1 MCVAFAH
8 ACAILFPLP
17 VSRLYK
23 ELTFTFGSFSA
34 WQLNIYQANQNIYSR
49 FSDSD
54 SKWFKVIQS
63 NSYQFK
69 VIQSETSNKWL
80 VWLWQLVP
88 FGGKLERWYLWKASI
103 KSKKWFSEKHWF
115 IWNFDSV
122 IISPRFLCARVI
134 LVQLSEKVNWTV
146 IWRLWKDTIFLL

>member
-1 MCVAFAH
+1 MAFAH

-69 VIQSETSNKWL
+69 VIQSEISDKWL
-80 VWLWQLVP
+80 VWQWQLVP
-88 FGGKLERWYLWKASI
+88 FGGKLKN
-103 KSKKWFSEKHWF
+103 WFSEKFTKISVCKSNSNTDIWKGGLNSDLEVVKGHYFPPVVINKKAKIETF
-115 IWNFDSV
+115 I
-122 IISPRFLCARVI
+122 
-134 LVQLSEKVNWTV
+134 SEINALIKY
-146 IWRLWKDTIFLL
+146 R

>member
-1 MCVAFAH
+1 MAFAH

-34 WQLNIYQANQNIYSR
+34 WQLNIYQANKNIYSR

-69 VIQSETSNKWL
+69 VIQSETSDKWL

-103 KSKKWFSEKHWF
+103 KSKQWFSEKYWF
-115 IWNFDSV
+115 IWIFDSV
-122 IISPRFLCARVI
+122 IISPRLLCARVI
-134 LVQLSEKVNWTV
+134 LVQISEKVE
-146 IWRLWKDTIFLL
+146 

>member
-1 MCVAFAH
+1 MCAAFAH

-69 VIQSETSNKWL
+69 VIQSETSDKWL
-80 VWLWQLVP
+80 VWLWQLVL
-88 FGGKLERWYLWKASI
+88 FGESWNAGTFGKHQSNQRSG
-103 KSKKWFSEKHWF
+103 
-115 IWNFDSV
+115 
-122 IISPRFLCARVI
+122 
-134 LVQLSEKVNWTV
+134 LVKDIDLSE
-146 IWRLWKDTIFLL
+146 ILI